1 MINLEGIIDNF
12 LKFNFI
18 IYGIKL
24 KVLLNL
30 RINNYFI
37 YILLNLLTVLK
48 FGWMIDQNYLL
59 KIINSIDLIFFYSIL
74 DNMR

>member
-30 RINNYFI
+30 RINNHFI

-59 KIINSIDLIFFYSIL
+59 KITNSIDLIFFYSIL

>member
-24 KVLLNL
+24 KVLFYL
-30 RINNYFI
+30 RINNHFI
-37 YILLNLLTVLK
+37 YILLNFLTVLK

-59 KIINSIDLIFFYSIL
+59 KITNSIDLIFFYSIL

>member
-1 MINLEGIIDNF
+1 MDNF

-30 RINNYFI
+30 RINNHFI

-59 KIINSIDLIFFYSIL
+59 KITNSIDLIFFYSIL

>member
-1 MINLEGIIDNF
+1 MINLEGIIDF
-12 LKFNFI
+12 FFKFNFI

-30 RINNYFI
+30 RINNHFI

-59 KIINSIDLIFFYSIL
+59 KITNSIDLIFFYSIL